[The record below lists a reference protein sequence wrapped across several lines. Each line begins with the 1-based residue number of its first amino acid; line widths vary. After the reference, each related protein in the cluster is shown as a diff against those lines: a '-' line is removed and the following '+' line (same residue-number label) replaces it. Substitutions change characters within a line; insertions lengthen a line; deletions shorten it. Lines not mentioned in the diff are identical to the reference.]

1 MNAGIWHTVIENRR
15 NARYVG
21 EAAWITHSHGRS
33 KPCPITTE
41 PTSHF
46 FNRLQ
51 SFRSKWPPAL
61 LMTFA
66 TPSADDS
73 FPKNPLGFE
82 KSLFT
87 SFTIHC
93 TFKLVISPS
102 NMLNLL
108 ASFEDPTVGISNS
121 YRSLQLRSA
130 ITSTILFATVLAAIG
145 VCYSEGSYVLVSI
158 WTTQQLCKTYER
170 NRIVW
175 IIA

>member
-1 MNAGIWHTVIENRR
+1 MRVYDTLRLKNIQTQS
-15 NARYVG
+15 YVG
-21 EAAWITHSHGRS
+21 DAAWITHLHGRS
-33 KPCPITTE
+33 KPWPITTE

-66 TPSADDS
+66 TPSVDDS
-73 FPKNPLGFE
+73 FRKNPLGFE

-108 ASFEDPTVGISNS
+108 ASFEDPHVGISNS
-121 YRSLQLRSA
+121 YRLLPPRSPN
-130 ITSTILFATVLAAIG
+130 TSTILFATVLAAMG
-145 VCYSEGSYVLVSI
+145 VCYAEGSYALVNI
-158 WTTQQLCKTYER
+158 WYHTTTL
-170 NRIVW
+170 
-175 IIA
+175 